1 MTTYNPLVLLV
12 LRPISMIPFVPF
24 PSGVV
29 ALSVVSAVL
38 AAAEITSSSWRK
50 PDVTVSTADRVSIAG
65 SALAKAVSMIA
76 LTTAFRGTVF
86 YEMSE
91 YDIVTNQ
98 TTYEDTLLPLHAA
111 AAKCVEDPSSKST
124 TYCRSYSWRSLFY
137 RASLKPP
144 RSMGHAAVRA
154 YQAYKNPVFLQYAN
168 QSWQLAR
175 AYALSQDDLLAGT
188 LSGKD
193 FTVQATCQGREF
205 VCTSIIMLSDF
216 P

>member
-1 MTTYNPLVLLV
+1 
-12 LRPISMIPFVPF
+12 
-24 PSGVV
+24 
-29 ALSVVSAVL
+29 
-38 AAAEITSSSWRK
+38 WQK

-76 LTTAFRGTVF
+76 LTTAFRDSDVQSRIGTVF

-111 AAKCVEDPSSKST
+111 AAKSVEDPSSK
-124 TYCRSYSWRSLFY
+124 
-137 RASLKPP
+137 
-144 RSMGHAAVRA
+144 SMGHAAVRA

-193 FTVQATCQGREF
+193 FTVQATCQG
-205 VCTSIIMLSDF
+205 LSLAGGTFGVRYLFHGIASKWPLADH
-216 P
+216 